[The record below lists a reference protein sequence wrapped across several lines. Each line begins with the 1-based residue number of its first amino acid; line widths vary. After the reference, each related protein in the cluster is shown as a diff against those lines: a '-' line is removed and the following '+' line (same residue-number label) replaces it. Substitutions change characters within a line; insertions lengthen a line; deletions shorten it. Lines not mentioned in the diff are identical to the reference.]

1 MEKVNF
7 KCSNKN
13 ISIRSERVYILETFI
28 TRMRWKAINFNSKTN
43 DNSSERYALK
53 TLKYL
58 LQVKDLVLL
67 RNDLTD
73 ILKVIRF
80 RKIKN

>member
-43 DNSSERYALK
+43 YNSSERYALK

-73 ILKVIRF
+73 MLKVIRF